1 MWTYSSAPTE
11 GSDTLGL
18 KEEILVCR
26 QIGQWPHAWLDECS
40 DVQPIRRGHL
50 AQPDHGDKGKP
61 MDRSEILQDKLI
73 LAVDDEEDVLDII
86 EEELSEYANVTL
98 HTSTTFEQAQQ
109 YLVSYTYDLVI
120 LDIMGVRGFD
130 LLQIA
135 ESAGFPVVMLTAH
148 AFTPEA
154 LKKSIELGARAYLPK
169 EKLGSLVP
177 FLEDV
182 LKLNY
187 QSAWKKALDQVG
199 TLFNKKFG
207 SDWRKTEEVFWD
219 DFEKKLTLDEA
230 AIIK

>member
-1 MWTYSSAPTE
+1 MASS
-11 GSDTLGL
+11 
-18 KEEILVCR
+18 V
-26 QIGQWPHAWLDECS
+26 
-40 DVQPIRRGHL
+40 
-50 AQPDHGDKGKP
+50 
-61 MDRSEILQDKLI
+61 ILQDKLI

-86 EEELSEYANVTL
+86 EEELSEVASCTL
-98 HTSTTFEQAQQ
+98 HKATTFERAQQ

-135 ESAGFPVVMLTAH
+135 TNAGFPVVMLTAH

-182 LKLNY
+182 LKLSY
-187 QSAWKKALDQVG
+187 HTVWAKALDHVAV
-199 TLFNKKFG
+199 LFNKKFG
-207 SDWRKTEEVFWD
+207 SDWRTSEHDFWD
-219 DFEKKLTLDEA
+219 DFEKKLTVEEA

>member
-1 MWTYSSAPTE
+1 MA
-11 GSDTLGL
+11 
-18 KEEILVCR
+18 K
-26 QIGQWPHAWLDECS
+26 
-40 DVQPIRRGHL
+40 
-50 AQPDHGDKGKP
+50 
-61 MDRSEILQDKLI
+61 SEVLSEKLI
-73 LAVDDEEDVLDII
+73 LAVDDEEDVLEII
-86 EEELSEYANVTL
+86 EEELTEAADITL
-98 HTSTTFEQAQQ
+98 HKATSFEMAQQ

-135 ESAGFPVVMLTAH
+135 TNAGFPVVMLTAH
-148 AFTPEA
+148 AFTPDA

-187 QSAWKKALDQVG
+187 HSAWSKALDSVG
-199 TLFNKKFG
+199 KVFDKKFG
-207 SDWRKTEEVFWD
+207 SGWRTSQKDFWD
-219 DFEKKLTLDEA
+219 DFEKKLSIESP

>member
-1 MWTYSSAPTE
+1 MSKS
-11 GSDTLGL
+11 
-18 KEEILVCR
+18 
-26 QIGQWPHAWLDECS
+26 QILDE
-40 DVQPIRRGHL
+40 
-50 AQPDHGDKGKP
+50 
-61 MDRSEILQDKLI
+61 KLI

-86 EEELSEYANVTL
+86 QEELSEFADVTL
-98 HTSTTFEQAQQ
+98 HTSTTFERAQQ
-109 YLVSYTYDLVI
+109 FLVSYTYDLVI
-120 LDIMGVRGFD
+120 LDIMGVRGFE

-135 ESAGFPVVMLTAH
+135 ENAGFPTVMLTAH

-182 LKLNY
+182 LRLNY
-187 QSAWKKALDQVG
+187 QSAWKKTLDQVG

-207 SDWRKTEEVFWD
+207 SDWRKTEDQFWK
-219 DFEKKLTLDEA
+219 DFEEKLTVDEG